1 MIVDN
6 ELVEKIKNNDN
17 VVIARLYDYCR
28 LDGMKLALGYD
39 VDNAESLFHEAF
51 LRAIEKIDL
60 FDTSRDFL
68 PWFKTILENICRRY
82 VSRESKTIDLSFG
95 ENESEEEYSW
105 VNDEYSHEATPEK
118 IYIEKE
124 SEQAVRSII
133 NELPEEQRE
142 AIFLFY
148 YKGSSIAEI
157 AKIQNANENTIKSR
171 LNYSKQKIEKG
182 VEEYQKK
189 TGVKLYSFSPLL
201 IVALRR
207 SDLMKLFDS
216 LNEKWD
222 KALYG
227 AAVAEV
233 TKDTTVAATTTTTAV
248 VATSVKAGI
257 ITKLLVGG
265 LAAVAVTIAGIAI
278 VSGVKDNKD
287 DKKANEVVA
296 KVEETEES
304 EEVLVVESVS
314 EDVVV
319 EKSEYEI
326 AEEIFVSYL
335 EENVFEEYPLV
346 DENGLIIMPYFADY
360 YVNDGSGKITPEVN
374 KRSEYSIYNT
384 GVEAGTLNYYIDDF
398 DTDSEYEML
407 VIKSVDGIKIYEI
420 YELNEQGAYKKS
432 ELISPMDEYKDY
444 LCSEVM
450 TIEILDSKDIKECRG
465 YYYEEGNYYSSGW
478 RAYVYDGDV
487 LIEEGSA
494 YIDKDGEI
502 NYYAIDKDFEAE
514 TSEICEK
521 LKKAETE
528 CVLVKYEKESYIND
542 DYFDMLNIV
551 DYGIE
556 DTFNSEDYV
565 HYKKEDY
572 INTIRNYTSD
582 TIFDLYIEDYD
593 NDGDYELF
601 FHTTDKYLGDQD
613 YWWDVDGYLG
623 KTLYLDGGEIKVVEE
638 RGEYYPCCDVQKFS
652 DGTAIFINYIRDA
665 HNSGHSNIYY
675 VKDNDVNTVEMENV
689 DMQVP
694 IRDEEGNILSY
705 TSYSIRYDQSRVS
718 IGFYEED
725 MVRIST
731 NWRDPPCDC
740 YLEEDY
746 DISATYRYEGGKL
759 YFVDYVIL
767 DDWYDEEDY

>member
-82 VSRESKTIDLSFG
+82 VSREAKTIDLSFG

-257 ITKLLVGG
+257 ITKLIIGG
-265 LAAVAVTIAGIAI
+265 LAAVTATIAGIAI

-346 DENGLIIMPYFADY
+346 DENGLISTSYLVTEGF
-360 YVNDGSGKITPEVN
+360 VNAGHGKYNPVSLVKTDDISY
-374 KRSEYSIYNT
+374 KKYNT
-384 GVEAGTLNYYIDDF
+384 GIKNGSLCFYVEDF
-398 DTDSEYEML
+398 DEDLEYEML
-407 VIKSVDGIKIYEI
+407 LLKSVEGNKVYEI
-420 YELNEQGAYKKS
+420 YE
-432 ELISPMDEYKDY
+432 
-444 LCSEVM
+444 
-450 TIEILDSKDIKECRG
+450 
-465 YYYEEGNYYSSGW
+465 
-478 RAYVYDGDV
+478 
-487 LIEEGSA
+487 
-494 YIDKDGEI
+494 I
-502 NYYAIDKDFEAE
+502 NNQIV
-514 TSEICEK
+514 S
-521 LKKAETE
+521 KKAE
-528 CVLVKYEKESYIND
+528 LVSSLDISTDYIESEVVTVEILNNKCIKEASERYDETGANITNWVVYKYENEELVEACAIFHDNGENVSPEIYDELKNATVKELILKYEKSAYENEE
-542 DYFDMLNIV
+542 YFDVVNIV
-551 DYGIE
+551 DYG
-556 DTFNSEDYV
+556 DTNSYDATDYMK
-565 HYKKEDY
+565 YKKSDY
-572 INTIRNYTSD
+572 IDIVKNHTND
-582 TIFDLYIEDYD
+582 TIIGFYGADFDD
-593 NDGDYELF
+593 DGDYEF
-601 FHTTDKYLGDQD
+601 FIHTTDVEIDDNYGVLHDDKVHYYFYITDELFISEYLFYDNRSFCISGSTHYIDDGKIQTIKD
-613 YWWDVDGYLG
+613 HIWLEKTPTVSKHINGNIALVDLDHYFVSNLFSVYTYYIENGAVVEDVDEGSLAG
-623 KTLYLDGGEIKVVEE
+623 
-638 RGEYYPCCDVQKFS
+638 P
-652 DGTAIFINYIRDA
+652 DA
-665 HNSGHSNIYY
+665 F
-675 VKDNDVNTVEMENV
+675 D
-689 DMQVP
+689 
-694 IRDEEGNILSY
+694 
-705 TSYSIRYDQSRVS
+705 
-718 IGFYEED
+718 
-725 MVRIST
+725 
-731 NWRDPPCDC
+731 
-740 YLEEDY
+740 
-746 DISATYRYEGGKL
+746 
-759 YFVDYVIL
+759 
-767 DDWYDEEDY
+767 